1 MKKNL
6 LLLRDL
12 LEPYKA
18 KIINT
23 WLQHEKIFIL
33 INYMTVD
40 KCNNTYY
47 RTIKKKPFDVKSIT
61 LVKALMV
68 KILPLK
74 LVILIEYQNI
84 KIFLQKTMF
93 KVGLKKFLLLQ
104 KLKILSRGYMLLVT
118 LTAQKFLER
127 FTKNTCKKQFEKILE
142 LRK

>member
-47 RTIKKKPFDVKSIT
+47 ITIKNDN
-61 LVKALMV
+61 LVKTLML